1 MFQADSSR
9 TLKTPFVYIST
20 MQKYV
25 VSLLALVAAGTPV
38 FAQDTA
44 PGACTTPDSIAVA
57 GNVRVTAAAVRTA
70 AGLSAPATLNYRDI
84 QRSIKALF
92 ATGQYEDVQV
102 VCSVPPAVPKTTL
115 SIVVRERPV
124 LTSSS
129 VTGANRISAKDVR
142 DRLALVAGK
151 PLDPSALALA
161 VERADSLYE
170 SKGYYLAR
178 INVDTVREADNRI
191 KIAFRVEEG
200 RRLAVSG
207 LNVTGNKRVS
217 ADEIAGA
224 MLSRPEGFYW
234 FRKGEFDDTKYAADL
249 SERIPQL
256 YSGRGFIDFRILSD
270 SLIIDREAGKAVIDL
285 RVSEGPRYRIGTFE
299 SLGNKRFSSA
309 EIEQYYPFTNDAQTL
324 AQRATGIVRRSYR
337 NPANTFD
344 AGKWEAAEQKLR
356 DAYNDEGYIYARI
369 RPVVERQPG
378 GDTLRV
384 VNLRWEID
392 EASPAIVNRID
403 IEGNDFTYE
412 SCIREQVVLAPGQVF
427 NRNFLM
433 RSYQNISNLNFFEAP
448 MPAPETRPVGE
459 NGDVDII
466 FRVKEKRTGNVN
478 FGASTG
484 QGRGIGGFV
493 GLDQPNLLGRCKR
506 AQLQYQY
513 GRFINDFNATY
524 TDPNIYQTRISGSLT
539 AYHTASRYTIADL
552 GRTVRT
558 GSQVQVGFPVP
569 YSLYSRLL
577 VSYGGEG
584 VSYGGEG
591 LLSTVQNRC
600 SNCFRSTLGFTA
612 SHDTRL
618 GLPFPAE
625 GGSQTFNAQFNGG
638 PLGGTASFQRYTTE
652 LKSYAP
658 IGGIGVS
665 ALGSA
670 PMTFVIGLT
679 ARAGAV
685 FGNPGPFFYSQSFA
699 LGGTQYGE
707 QLRGYQEFSITPAG
721 YNTSAQGGSAQR
733 QSFGN
738 AFFTGTGEFGLRV
751 NQSLYL
757 NTFFEGGNVWDRP
770 RQFDPTRLFR
780 SFGFGAAIVSPLGPI
795 GIDLGY
801 GLDRTDVNGR
811 PAPGWK
817 FHFKLGQYF

>member
-1 MFQADSSR
+1 M
-9 TLKTPFVYIST
+9 
-20 MQKYV
+20 
-25 VSLLALVAAGTPV
+25 AAGSSA
-38 FAQDTA
+38 FGQEGA
-44 PGACTTPDSIAVA
+44 PGACSTPDTIVVA
-57 GNVRVTAAAVRTA
+57 ENSRVTDATVRASAGIAAHT
-70 AGLSAPATLNYRDI
+70 TLNFRDI
-84 QRSIKALF
+84 QRAIRALF
-92 ATGQYEDVQV
+92 TTGQFEDVQV
-102 VCSVPPAVPKTTL
+102 TCAVPPAAPRTTL
-115 SIVVRERPV
+115 SIIVRERPV
-124 LTSSS
+124 LSAYTVS
-129 VTGANRISAKDVR
+129 GAERVSAKDVR
-142 DRLALVAGK
+142 ERLTLAAGR

-170 SKGYYLAR
+170 AKGYYLAR
-178 INVDTVREADNRI
+178 VHVDTIPDGPGKI

-200 RRLAVSG
+200 RRLAISG
-207 LNVTGNKRVS
+207 LNVTGNRNVS
-217 ADEIAGA
+217 AEDIAST
-224 MLSRPEGFYW
+224 MQSKPEGFLW
-234 FRKGEFDDTKYAADL
+234 FRKGEFDDSKYAADL

-256 YSGRGFIDFRILSD
+256 YSSRGFIDFRILRD
-270 SLIIDREAGKAVIDL
+270 SLIIDRANGKAVVDL
-285 RVSEGPRYRIGTFE
+285 TVTEGPRYRIGSFE
-299 SLGNKRFSSA
+299 VLGNKRFSEA
-309 EIEQYYPFTNDAQTL
+309 DIQQFYPFANEQQTL
-324 AQRATGIVRRSYR
+324 TQRAAGIIRRAHR

-344 AGKWEAAEQKLR
+344 ATRWEAAEQKLR

-378 GDTLRV
+378 GDSVRV

-392 EASPAIVNRID
+392 EATPAIVNRID

-427 NRNFLM
+427 NRNYLL

-459 NGDVDII
+459 QGDVDII

-484 QGRGIGGFV
+484 QGTGVGGFV
-493 GLDQPNLLGRCKR
+493 GLDQPNLFGRCKR
-506 AQLQYQY
+506 AQLQYQF
-513 GRFINDFNATY
+513 GRYINDFNGTY
-524 TDPNIYQTRISGSLT
+524 TDPNINQTRISGSLT

-558 GSQVQVGFPVP
+558 GAQVQVGFPVP
-569 YSLYSRLL
+569 GSLYSRLL

-584 VSYGGEG
+584 VSYGGQG
-591 LLSTVQNRC
+591 LLSTVSDRC
-600 SNCFRSTLGFTA
+600 NNCFRSTVGFTA
-612 SHDTRL
+612 SHDTRI

-658 IGGIGVS
+658 IGAIGVAS
-665 ALGSA
+665 LGAA
-670 PMTFVIGLT
+670 PMTFVLGLT

-685 FGNPGPFFYSQSFA
+685 FGDPGPFFYSQSFA

-707 QLRGYQEFSITPAG
+707 QLRGYEEFSITPAG
-721 YNTSAQGGSAQR
+721 FNQFAEGGSGVQR
-733 QSFGN
+733 ASFGN

-801 GLDRTDVNGR
+801 GLDKLDINGR

-817 FHFKLGQYF
+817 FHFKLGQFF